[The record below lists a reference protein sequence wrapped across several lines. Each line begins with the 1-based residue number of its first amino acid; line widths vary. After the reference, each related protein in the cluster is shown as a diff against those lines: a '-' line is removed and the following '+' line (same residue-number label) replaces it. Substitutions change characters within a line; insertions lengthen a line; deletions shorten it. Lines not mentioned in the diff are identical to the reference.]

1 MLFYREKII
10 YRGIVFTAVRPVS
23 NVELYKQMSENNGFC
38 SFALDS
44 AHVKFDV

>member
-23 NVELYKQMSENNGFC
+23 NVELYMQMSENNGFRPL
-38 SFALDS
+38 ALDS